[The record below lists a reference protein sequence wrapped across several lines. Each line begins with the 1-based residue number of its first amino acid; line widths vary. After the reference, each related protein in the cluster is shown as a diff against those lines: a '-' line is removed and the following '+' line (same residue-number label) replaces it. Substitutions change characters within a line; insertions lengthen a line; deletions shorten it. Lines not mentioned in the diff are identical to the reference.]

1 MSQSAKEISRAIESW
16 IDGADEG
23 LKLPLDWTT
32 NYLSEIHSL
41 GDLIYYMEDEAPKA
55 KNGLRWLEIPG
66 VDGAIRVKERT
77 GGEGQ
82 GEQTYVI
89 FELTGVPDCPRYFRI
104 DGYYVSHDGF
114 HYEDGDLTE
123 VGPVEKPVVFW
134 EPVA

>member
-1 MSQSAKEISRAIESW
+1 MSQSAEEISRAIEAW

-41 GDLIYYMEDEAPKA
+41 GDLIYYMEDEAPKLDDG
-55 KNGLRWLEIPG
+55 NRWISIPG
-66 VDGAIRVKERT
+66 VDGLIRVKLRT

-82 GEQTYVI
+82 GEETYVI
-89 FELTGVPDCPRYFRI
+89 FELKAALQDVRYFRI